1 VNTYDKIQSNYSKEL
16 VKYPQDRGQVKDL
29 KDFTV
34 RNLGSYFNN

>member
-1 VNTYDKIQSNYSKEL
+1 MKTYDIIQSDYSKEL
-16 VKYPQDRGQVKDL
+16 VKYLQDRGDVKDL